1 MTQFTINA
9 QDTESSSQN
18 AELRFVELV
27 DQGWDRNKS
36 ANLAKSEGISLNEE
50 HWAVIVY
57 LRRHYI
63 EHGLPRNARTL
74 AKTLNQQFSALGG
87 SKYLHSLFP
96 GGPVTQGC
104 RLGNLRTPANATDVS
119 FGSSY

>member
-9 QDTESSSQN
+9 QDTEKFSHYSEMRF
-18 AELRFVELV
+18 AELA
-27 DQGWDRNKS
+27 DQSWDRKKS
-36 ANLAKSEGISLNEE
+36 ADLAQSEGISLTDE

-57 LRRHYI
+57 LRRHYLD
-63 EHGLPRNARTL
+63 HGLPRNARTL
-74 AKTLNQQFSALGG
+74 AKILSQQFSALGG
-87 SKYLHSLFP
+87 KKYLHQLFP
-96 GGPVTQGC
+96 GGPVTQGS